1 VNEPRPVEVEVTNRG
16 EGAATGPGLVIGSI
30 GVLVVLMVASTA
42 FVALLFV
49 AIPLAI
55 LAFGVWLA
63 RLIHRMDAR
72 SQDWVREMGFDDLP
86 RQFRQG

>member
-1 VNEPRPVEVEVTNRG
+1 MEVEVTNRG
-16 EGAATGPGLVIGSI
+16 EGAATGPGLVLGSI
-30 GVLVVLMVASTA
+30 AVLIVLMVVSAA
-42 FVALLFV
+42 FVAILIV
-49 AIPLAI
+49 VIPLAI
-55 LAFGVWLA
+55 LTFGFWLA